1 MLSDVYIV
9 RSPLHTLSQALLSE
23 NSSDMII
30 SLENPLL
37 PGKMLSVTN
46 TTQLAEGERLSYEQ
60 IRELLLRS
68 TKVIAL

>member
-1 MLSDVYIV
+1 MLPVVYVV

-46 TTQLAEGERLSYEQ
+46 NTQLAEGENLSYEH
-60 IRELLLRS
+60 ILEILLGS
-68 TKVIAL
+68 EKVIAL